1 MRYEHHKTSHT
12 NYSLYS
18 SGLFN
23 RAMVEIPKDLCT
35 STHVA
40 SVGSTIPNHEGLQVV
55 RHKVPSDLITRVLMS
70 STQLILPLIFLVNL
84 LLLIFFF
91 FLFFYLFIFFS
102 FSFSFRRV
110 YLLLSS
116 PKLKIY
122 RPKLKG
128 AQFNPRIH
136 GISSKSYLKNICELQ
151 FPTQA
156 ISKY

>member
-70 STQLILPLIFLVNL
+70 STQLILPLIFFCEFITT
-84 LLLIFFF
+84 IFFF
-91 FLFFYLFIFFS
+91 SFFS
-102 FSFSFRRV
+102 FFFRKA
-110 YLLLSS
+110 YLPLSS

-128 AQFNPRIH
+128 AQFNPRIQ

>member
-70 STQLILPLIFLVNL
+70 STQLILPLIFVVNL
-84 LLLIFFF
+84 LLLFF
-91 FLFFYLFIFFS
+91 FLYLFFS
-102 FSFSFRRV
+102 FSFRKV

-128 AQFNPRIH
+128 VQFNPRIH